1 MSDVQVLFAVL
12 AGLYL
17 WECACWLRRDAVA
30 VATWLGTRWQLLQPG
45 TLVGNQRGGFVLAPP
60 LPPLGSFLAANQLP
74 FTLAPEGVLFFVATN
89 VNPGWRAAHSGRYFR
104 FDEVQEVRADR
115 KKLFV
120 NGRVLMRTTSP
131 GYARHLAEIL
141 HTLKHTPAK
150 QRTEAIQS
158 ILRASLDTRAVEQRW
173 NEATQCG
180 KPIRRLAN
188 VLFILLFI
196 AAPAL
201 IWRLGFGLSW
211 PWLLAGLL
219 ALTISIAVC
228 FRRGHRRLFPK
239 LDDER
244 FTFTLTVALA
254 PTSAL
259 RAHDLLTRHACE
271 TFHPLAVAKVFLPP
285 ADFEK
290 FAGWVLRD
298 LRHPAQPVCP
308 DNSQEILAVEAQGRG
323 ALLETVEIFLRR
335 TNLNLAQLLCAPESM
350 EGCQAYCPR
359 CETQFTSTNSQCADC
374 GGLAVVAFAHDKKPL
389 GGSPKSDPGVQSN

>member
-45 TLVGNQRGGFVLAPP
+45 TLGGNQRGGFVLAPP
-60 LPPLGSFLAANQLP
+60 LPPLGSFLAVNQLP

-89 VNPGWRAAHSGRYFR
+89 VNPGWRAAHGGQYFR

-115 KKLFV
+115 KRLFV
-120 NGRVLMRTTSP
+120 NGRLLLRTTSP
-131 GYARHLAEIL
+131 GHARQLAEML
-141 HTLKHTPAK
+141 QTLKHTPEK
-150 QRTEAIQS
+150 QRAEAIQRM
-158 ILRASLDTRAVEQRW
+158 LRASLDTRALEQRW

-196 AAPAL
+196 TAPAL
-201 IWRLGFGLSW
+201 IWRLGFGLTW

-228 FRRGHRRLFPK
+228 FRRGHRRLFPQ

-285 ADFEK
+285 AAFEQ

-308 DNSQEILAVEAQGRG
+308 DSSAEIAAVEVQGR
-323 ALLETVEIFLRR
+323 ATLLATVEEFLGRSGPDAKKLLR
-335 TNLNLAQLLCAPESM
+335 TPEPM
-350 EGCQAYCPR
+350 ESCRAYCPR
-359 CETQFTSTNSQCADC
+359 CEAQFTSADSQCADC
-374 GGLAVVAFAHDKKPL
+374 GGLAVVPFAQDQKPL
-389 GGSPKSDPGVQSN
+389 GGAPKRDPRVQSN